1 MCHDSGKVD
10 KMTGWHPFCPVWGD
24 LEKVGKNPGK
34 SDRITAF
41 GRSEAG
47 KGGAENLRSKMVQ
60 VKGVMPP

>member
-1 MCHDSGKVD
+1 
-10 KMTGWHPFCPVWGD
+10 MTDWHPFCPVWGD